1 MDIWYVEK
9 YLCDYQYYNYRI
21 SGIRVSGGQ
30 HIFAGRD
37 SLMTTEPPIAIEI
50 NCETGIET
58 IRPLT
63 AEEITQRNADVARA
77 EAERAEKEAKDAT
90 ELAERTALATWIAG
104 QSTLPEAARNALARA
119 TGVTLPGGTG

>member
-1 MDIWYVEK
+1 
-9 YLCDYQYYNYRI
+9 
-21 SGIRVSGGQ
+21 
-30 HIFAGRD
+30 
-37 SLMTTEPPIAIEI
+37 MTTEPPIAIEI
-50 NCETGIET
+50 NCETGVET

-77 EAERAEKEAKDAT
+77 EAERQAKEQQEAL

-119 TGVTLPGGTG
+119 TGVTLPVAE

>member
-1 MDIWYVEK
+1 
-9 YLCDYQYYNYRI
+9 
-21 SGIRVSGGQ
+21 
-30 HIFAGRD
+30 
-37 SLMTTEPPIAIEI
+37 MTTEPPIAIEI
-50 NCETGIET
+50 DCETGVET

-63 AEEITQRNADVARA
+63 DQEITQREQDMTRA
-77 EAERAEKEAKDAT
+77 EGERQAKEQQEAL